1 MPLHVL
7 ERSLDVVDLP
17 PPLFTGIRMT
27 ASRPEKAVAFA
38 LAFLLL
44 GPHLVFPFADFGVS
58 LRSGS
63 LPPLEPT
70 VAASESLSIVFLA
83 VVLCVPVV
91 AEHFM

>member
-1 MPLHVL
+1 MLAL
-7 ERSLDVVDLP
+7 LLCERSA
-17 PPLFTGIRMT
+17 
-27 ASRPEKAVAFA
+27 ASAFA
-38 LAFLLL
+38 LAR
-44 GPHLVFPFADFGVS
+44 PHLVFPFADFGVS

>member
-44 GPHLVFPFADFGVS
+44 GPHLVFPFEPFGVDLVVS
-58 LRSGS
+58 GLALPRPHSNKKLVETRSY
-63 LPPLEPT
+63 
-70 VAASESLSIVFLA
+70 
-83 VVLCVPVV
+83 
-91 AEHFM
+91 